1 MILKKL
7 IMNNIR
13 SYEEL
18 EIEFPNGSVLLS
30 GDIGAGKTS
39 ILLGLQFALFG
50 LQPGQKGASILRQ
63 GKNTAYV
70 ALEFEVDNSLIFV
83 ERQLKKSK
91 KSISQEYNAI
101 TINREKQEMSTSEM
115 KQKIIELLNYP
126 KEFLKK
132 SNLLYKFTVYTPQE
146 EMKSIIQE
154 RPEIRLDTLRHIFG
168 IDRYKR
174 IKENLQILLQK
185 IKENIKV
192 KEAETLELNLLKEKL
207 TKQKE
212 QKIQLSRETNNLS
225 LEHRNLS
232 EQRKQ
237 AEQKLNEVQKTID
250 EKRNLDSQLSQTK
263 ISLQGKKDMYNRME
277 KEIIS
282 MKNQIKEKINFSS
295 ESLEN
300 TSQLLYKHKNNMET
314 CRNQLME
321 LNSQI
326 SVLDSKKQEAIDMK
340 NQVAGLDSC
349 PTCHQTVSSEHKD
362 KIAKKSQYGIEDSER
377 ELSQKQEKKQQIIK
391 DIEKEKEL
399 IANYEKDKNK
409 LEQDK
414 IKFQH
419 QKDIETKIKSD
430 SIVISRIENE
440 IKELE
445 KNIDELEN
453 KIKSFD
459 ETEKLF
465 DNHKKQYEEINEQV
479 KNKEILLAEK
489 NKELELIRQQIQ
501 EIEQNINKKENIRK
515 QINYL
520 RELQDWLQNK
530 FLSIITITET
540 NVMAKLRNEFSR
552 IFSEWF
558 SILVSDSLSVRLDE
572 DFTPIIEN
580 QDYEIDYEFLSG
592 GERTAVALAY
602 RLALNQVLNSLLS
615 RIKTKDLVIL
625 DEPTDGFSEEQ
636 LDKMRDIF
644 QELEAE
650 QTILVSHEPKIESFV
665 DHVIRIKKEGT
676 SEIEKV
682 SG

>member
-295 ESLEN
+295 E
-300 TSQLLYKHKNNMET
+300 
-314 CRNQLME
+314 
-321 LNSQI
+321 
-326 SVLDSKKQEAIDMK
+326 
-340 NQVAGLDSC
+340 
-349 PTCHQTVSSEHKD
+349 
-362 KIAKKSQYGIEDSER
+362 
-377 ELSQKQEKKQQIIK
+377 
-391 DIEKEKEL
+391 
-399 IANYEKDKNK
+399 
-409 LEQDK
+409 
-414 IKFQH
+414 
-419 QKDIETKIKSD
+419 
-430 SIVISRIENE
+430 
-440 IKELE
+440 
-445 KNIDELEN
+445 
-453 KIKSFD
+453 
-459 ETEKLF
+459 
-465 DNHKKQYEEINEQV
+465 
-479 KNKEILLAEK
+479 
-489 NKELELIRQQIQ
+489 
-501 EIEQNINKKENIRK
+501 
-515 QINYL
+515 
-520 RELQDWLQNK
+520 
-530 FLSIITITET
+530 
-540 NVMAKLRNEFSR
+540 
-552 IFSEWF
+552 
-558 SILVSDSLSVRLDE
+558 
-572 DFTPIIEN
+572 
-580 QDYEIDYEFLSG
+580 
-592 GERTAVALAY
+592 
-602 RLALNQVLNSLLS
+602 
-615 RIKTKDLVIL
+615 
-625 DEPTDGFSEEQ
+625 
-636 LDKMRDIF
+636 
-644 QELEAE
+644 
-650 QTILVSHEPKIESFV
+650 
-665 DHVIRIKKEGT
+665 
-676 SEIEKV
+676 
-682 SG
+682 